1 MVNIGSLVG
10 DVGSRLVVN
19 IQGHL
24 LGLRHNNWLSGRC
37 SRRWIPAQGA
47 DPPWYRPRD
56 RCCPATRRHAAAC
69 HFATP
74 ARPRLQ
80 HVTRHPR
87 GLYLSVAASAARAR
101 GLSPTCRA
109 ISASCACSVSRA
121 RMCVCV
127 RARARVYVCGWVCV
141 CRRRY
146 SGSHQAATHGAPQLP
161 QFRAARQPAESSPAG
176 SGVTPPWSAP
186 DLKSTVTTFST
197 RLTSQNQCE
206 SLFCEWW
213 GVSK

>member
-141 CRRRY
+141 CVGVGIPAAIKRRHMALLNCPNLGRHA
-146 SGSHQAATHGAPQLP
+146 SQPSPVLQAAGSPRRGGRPQ
-161 QFRAARQPAESSPAG
+161 
-176 SGVTPPWSAP
+176 V
-186 DLKSTVTTFST
+186 
-197 RLTSQNQCE
+197 
-206 SLFCEWW
+206 
-213 GVSK
+213 